1 MDENPQFVA
10 GTKFKFYLSD
20 KVSLQTTQGAPTVV
34 TLCRRYLSSSDTTSP
49 YSLCSYNVAGRF
61 IQITLAS
68 THYFTDTY
76 DFEIGFIKNPSIADP
91 NGDSNFRVTIE
102 DPSGNVQFDVLS
114 SSPVII
120 YPGDIN
126 TATATPASL
135 KVGDTCIYTFKFK
148 VVDAQFGDSGIE
160 ITFPSDISVPVTLT
174 NNDITI

>member
-1 MDENPQFVA
+1 M
-10 GTKFKFYLSD
+10 
-20 KVSLQTTQGAPTVV
+20 
-34 TLCRRYLSSSDTTSP
+34 
-49 YSLCSYNVAGRF
+49 
-61 IQITLAS
+61 AS
-68 THYFTDTY
+68 THYYTDTY

-102 DPSGNVQFDVLS
+102 DSSGNVQYDVYS

-135 KVGDTCIYTFKFK
+135 KVGDTCTYTFKFK

-160 ITFPSDISVPVTLT
+160 IAFPSDISVPVALT
-174 NNDITI
+174 TNDITI